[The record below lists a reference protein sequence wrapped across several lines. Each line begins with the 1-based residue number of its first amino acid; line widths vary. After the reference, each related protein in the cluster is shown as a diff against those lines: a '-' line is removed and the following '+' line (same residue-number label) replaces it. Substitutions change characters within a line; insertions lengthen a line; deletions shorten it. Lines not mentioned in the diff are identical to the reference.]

1 MLLTDTGTTGIIFKG
16 IRPLQRLGATALDI
30 ALNNP
35 LAEMALQPRTPRRLK
50 SIPPD
55 PWPGD
60 AQSGRD
66 MVAGVFR
73 FAGQSFEKDSL
84 SWEPAGA
91 SPEWVASLHGFEWLR
106 DLRSVGSDRARRM
119 AREMVA
125 SWLGG
130 YGKPHEIAWRPDITG
145 VRVASWISFHDF
157 FCAAA
162 GDEFRGAYFDSLL
175 RQAKY
180 LSRTLPGDLSGV
192 ALMRALKGL
201 AFSGLALEDGEQ
213 RLEKAFTLIL
223 RQVKEQILP
232 DGAHISRSPQATFE
246 FLQCLVDLR
255 AALIAARLD
264 MPEELQHGI
273 DRITPAVKFFRHGDG
288 GLAHFNGSQEGNA
301 HLVETTLMHS
311 GARGKAMKSLPHA
324 GYERLL
330 QGRSS
335 LIVDTGCGPEG
346 RHGKRAHA
354 GLLSFEY
361 SYGRERVIVN
371 CGSSAAAGRWRD
383 LLRSTAAHST
393 IVVDDRNACPL
404 EGQGSF
410 SAQPELRKQRQEDA
424 DIVVLDAGHGGYM
437 PRFGLACRRF
447 LRLQE
452 DGETLHG
459 EDILSGKSGVHFAIR
474 FHLHPSIQASVLKEG
489 EEVLLSSKSG
499 LGWKFRAPGVLL
511 KLEDSVYGGEG
522 EHPRRTRQIVLGGV
536 TSGQKTLLE
545 WELRREKA

>member
-288 GLAHFNGSQEGNA
+288 ALAQFNGGQEGNA
-301 HLVETTLMHS
+301 HLCETILMHS
-311 GARGKAMKSLPHA
+311 GARGKAMKSLPHC
-324 GYERLL
+324 GYERII

-335 LIVDTGCGPEG
+335 VIMDTGFPLVSA
-346 RHGKRAHA
+346 HSARAHA
-354 GLLSFEY
+354 GPLSFEY
-361 SYGRERVIVN
+361 SFGRDRVIVN
-371 CGSSAAAGRWRD
+371 CGTSDVTGKWRKV
-383 LLRSTAAHST
+383 LRSTLAHST
-393 IVVDDRNACPL
+393 LTADNRSSCQFDEKGFLSGHPYVR
-404 EGQGSF
+404 S
-410 SAQPELRKQRQEDA
+410 RRYEDEEVSMIEA
-424 DIVVLDAGHGGYM
+424 THDGYV
-437 PRFGLACRRF
+437 PRFGLIYRRCV
-447 LRLQE
+447 RLQE
-452 DGETLHG
+452 EGDVMCGEEQLTG
-459 EDILSGKSGVHFAIR
+459 RSGAPFAVR
-474 FHLHPSIQASVLKEG
+474 FHLHPDIRADLALEG
-489 EEVLLSSKSG
+489 EEVHLSAKSG
-499 LGWKFRAPGVLL
+499 SSWRFTAAGARLSI
-511 KLEDSVYGGEG
+511 EESVYVSED
-522 EHPRRTRQIVLGGV
+522 EHPQPSLQIVL
-536 TSGQKTLLE
+536 TGQTASSITTLG
-545 WELRREKA
+545 WELRREKV